1 MHQSKGTCAS
11 LREPSAHGKH
21 RTATTFLEPMPSGL
35 NLSCFLHV
43 LMLMTATSRLVYFE
57 TCALQ
62 QNKQDACTQAHGA
75 VVNYCSMW
83 RVEDMLYQMCQF
95 VTAGSHSLD
104 KSTQE
109 GASNSAVNQQ
119 SAVTSWL
126 QTAQGAGHGGA
137 DQQGPRRMGGPACL
151 GGMGNN
157 PYPASCCAF
166 SFRVILIQS
175 CPTCTSVIADTDP

>member
-1 MHQSKGTCAS
+1 MLVHKHMVQLLIIAQCGALKTCCI
-11 LREPSAHGKH
+11 R
-21 RTATTFLEPMPSGL
+21 
-35 NLSCFLHV
+35 
-43 LMLMTATSRLVYFE
+43 
-57 TCALQ
+57 CA
-62 QNKQDACTQAHGA
+62 
-75 VVNYCSMW
+75 
-83 RVEDMLYQMCQF
+83 
-95 VTAGSHSLD
+95 TAGSHSLD